1 MTRTLVTNAIAALLA
16 LPLFAAPA
24 AALPQDQTVFTSFED
39 VIPNTNVG
47 DLIVVG
53 VSPDSADL
61 TGKAFAGSVGLF
73 ALYHTGFRSWM
84 VVANGTGVI
93 TFETD
98 AEVVEFYAKV
108 LGIAMRDTV
117 ITAFDE
123 FGVIVGTS
131 VTVSPGTGWQLISL
145 SGAIARIEVEN
156 RDRQTMNGIDDF
168 GFTPLPEPSAA
179 LTLASGAALLG
190 LIGRRRYAR

>member
-24 AALPQDQTVFTSFED
+24 AALPEDQTVFTSFED
-39 VIPNTNVG
+39 IIPNTNVG

-61 TGKAFAGSVGLF
+61 TGDAFAGTLF
-73 ALYHTGFRSWM
+73 LRALYHTGFRSWM

-98 AEVVEFYAKV
+98 ADIVEFYARV
-108 LGIAMRDTV
+108 LFTATGSTV
-117 ITAFDE
+117 ITAFD
-123 FGVIVGTS
+123 GLDVIVDGP
-131 VTVSPGTGWQLISL
+131 VIVAPGTGWQLISL
-145 SGAIARIEVEN
+145 SGGIARIDVVN
-156 RDRQTMNGIDDF
+156 LDGAQMNGIDDF
-168 GFTPLPEPSAA
+168 GFTPLPEPGAA
-179 LTLASGAALLG
+179 LTLASGVSLLSV
-190 LIGRRRYAR
+190 IGRRRYAR

>member
-1 MTRTLVTNAIAALLA
+1 MTTIEITRASDVLPEEEVVALQPIIDDINRLKRERNAIVAAHNYMT
-16 LPLFAAPA
+16 P
-24 AALPQDQTVFTSFED
+24 D
-39 VIPNTNVG
+39 IYH
-47 DLIVVG
+47 G
-53 VSPDSADL
+53 VADL
-61 TGKAFAGSVGLF
+61 RGDSLQLARLGAQ
-73 ALYHTGFRSWM
+73 
-84 VVANGTGVI
+84 
-93 TFETD
+93 TD

-179 LTLASGAALLG
+179 LTLASGIGMLLALAKLRG
-190 LIGRRRYAR
+190 ISLFH